1 MKRLGL
7 ALLLASMPGCTAA
20 QGGTSAS
27 AASPGGISAAGTK
40 TVVILARHAEK
51 ASESDTDPPLSERGR
66 QRATALAAALRDA
79 GLTAAIVS
87 ERLRTQQT
95 AAPALAGIVPDT
107 VSIAGGVDVHARAVA
122 ARIRTRHA
130 GGTVL
135 VVGHSN
141 TIPAIMT
148 ALGAGPLP
156 DICDAAYGNLYV
168 MIVAENRPP
177 QIVRTKFGLPD
188 PPGADE
194 CPGMRAP

>member
-1 MKRLGL
+1 MKNL
-7 ALLLASMPGCTAA
+7 ALALALVTAPACASA
-20 QGGTSAS
+20 QGGPAP
-27 AASPGGISAAGTK
+27 AQTK
-40 TVVILARHAEK
+40 TIVILARHAEK
-51 ASESDTDPPLSERGR
+51 ASETETDPPLSERGHA
-66 QRATALAAALRDA
+66 RAAALAGALRDA
-79 GLTAAIVS
+79 RLTGAIVS

-95 AAPALAGIVPDT
+95 AGPSLGGIVPDT
-107 VSIAGGVDVHARAVA
+107 VSIAGGVAVHARAVA
-122 ARIRTRHA
+122 ERIRSRHA

-168 MIVAENRPP
+168 IILAESGPP
-177 QIVRTKFGLPD
+177 QLVRTKFGAPD
-188 PPGADE
+188 PPGADD